1 MNLKSRHADVFELIF
16 GACALTSVVVLF
28 LIIIFTLKNAVP
40 AFYGRLLTFENLW
53 AAEYNRF
60 GLYTLVA
67 STAMVSVGSLA
78 ISTPTG
84 VLSAVFIAKFTPSY
98 LRDVFKTVVEFLGMI
113 PSVIYGFIGYMFL
126 APTIAKL
133 FGLNFGQN
141 ALSASIV
148 LAVMVVPTIVSLSTE
163 VIMSVPREYEEA
175 AMALGARGWQTL
187 LHVTIP
193 TAMPGIV
200 SSVMLA
206 FGRAL
211 GETIAV
217 LMVAGCPTR
226 LSGPVWN
233 FLQPVYPMTA
243 AIAMGMGEAEVGG
256 VHYHALFAVAAILLA
271 FVFVVNFA
279 ADILRRRAP
288 RRIVV

>member
-1 MNLKSRHADVFELIF
+1 MGLKGGRTDAFKLIF
-16 GACALTSVVVLF
+16 GVCAFISVVILF
-28 LIIIFTLKNAVP
+28 LIIAFTLKNAVP
-40 AFYGRLLTFENLW
+40 AFYRKLLTFENLW
-53 AAEYNRF
+53 AAEYNKF

-67 STAMVSVGSLA
+67 STAIVSAGSLA
-78 ISTPTG
+78 ISTPIG
-84 VLSAVFIAKFTPSY
+84 ILSALFIAKFTPSY
-98 LRDVFKTVVEFLGMI
+98 LRDAFKTVVEFLAMI

-126 APTIAKL
+126 APAVARL

-206 FGRAL
+206 FGRAI

-217 LMVAGCPTR
+217 LMVAGCPTK
-226 LSGPVWN
+226 LSGPIWN

-243 AIAMGMGEAEVGG
+243 AIAMGMGEAEAGG
-256 VHYHALFAVAAILLA
+256 AHYHALFAVAAILLV

-279 ADILRRRAP
+279 ADILRGRAP
-288 RRIVV
+288 RRMVA